1 VYSGAVA
8 PDAIQEKEFWS
19 GLESLKSQEPDG
31 AWLPKVIHTYR
42 SQPFFAPLLLNYL
55 TTDCSC
61 GVKDPNVTCAR
72 RMVTKAKKSNVKL
85 TVSFQANTIEAIERV
100 QKDAPAGNLH
110 DMVRY
115 LVMRGLQSVEA
126 EIAAAKAAK

>member
-1 VYSGAVA
+1 M
-8 PDAIQEKEFWS
+8 
-19 GLESLKSQEPDG
+19 
-31 AWLPKVIHTYR
+31 
-42 SQPFFAPLLLNYL
+42 L

-61 GVKDPNVTCAR
+61 GVKHPNATFAR